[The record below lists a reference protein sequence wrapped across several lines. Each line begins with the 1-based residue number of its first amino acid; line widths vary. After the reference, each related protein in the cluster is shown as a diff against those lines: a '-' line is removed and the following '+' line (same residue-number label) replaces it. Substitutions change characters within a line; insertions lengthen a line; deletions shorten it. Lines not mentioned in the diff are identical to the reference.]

1 MAKSAPSRARVKYVF
16 WPVLNLTNWPLVTMI
31 GVGFRTVTGREVVV
45 FMKTDAAY
53 ARVAL
58 LTGPFV
64 MPLYISLAADSG
76 LNAADA
82 TVAQRAASAAIEVST
97 APVPAKLPYGVD
109 DVLKLSRAQIGDE
122 IILNY
127 VRNSETI
134 YNLGAND
141 IVYLKNAGVSEKVIS
156 AMLDKR
162 KHVEMAAQTQSAQ
175 TPVAAN
181 VPTGAT
187 PNAVPAAPAYADSY
201 ATYAQAPLTPPTSS
215 AYAVPYPATT
225 YPYYGPYGY
234 YGPYYGGYYGPGVT
248 FAFGFGGG
256 RYYYGGRYCYGGRG
270 YYGGR
275 GSYYGGRGGHR

>member
-1 MAKSAPSRARVKYVF
+1 
-16 WPVLNLTNWPLVTMI
+16 MI
-31 GVGFRTVTGREVVV
+31 V
-45 FMKTDAAY
+45 FMKTDAAH

-58 LTGPFV
+58 LTSAFV
-64 MPLYISLAADSG
+64 LPLCISLAADSS
-76 LNAADA
+76 LNAADT
-82 TVAQRAASAAIEVST
+82 TVAQPAASATIEVST
-97 APVPAKLPYGVD
+97 TPAPAKLPYGVD

-127 VRNSETI
+127 VRNSATI

-141 IVYLKNAGVSEKVIS
+141 IVYLKSAGVSERVIS
-156 AMLDKR
+156 AMLDKPN
-162 KHVEMAAQTQSAQ
+162 HVELAAQTQPAQ
-175 TPVAAN
+175 APVPANGPTAAN
-181 VPTGAT
+181 
-187 PNAVPAAPAYADSY
+187 PNAVAAAPAYADSY

-215 AYAVPYPATT
+215 AYVVPYAATT

-234 YGPYYGGYYGPGVT
+234 YSPYYGGYYGPGVT

-275 GSYYGGRGGHR
+275 GGYYGGHGGHR